1 MAAMTTRILAQWV
14 GEGRK
19 GVVGLVPRLASR
31 ALATQAGTTETVKSV
46 TNLSD
51 VPENVTSRQV
61 KCCCCCFRK
70 RKEQKRKRRILI
82 LVLPNLRLTLVL
94 LFHVC
99 FLEA

>member
-31 ALATQAGTTETVKSV
+31 ALATEAGTTETVKSV

-61 KCCCCCFRK
+61 K
-70 RKEQKRKRRILI
+70 
-82 LVLPNLRLTLVL
+82 
-94 LFHVC
+94 
-99 FLEA
+99 